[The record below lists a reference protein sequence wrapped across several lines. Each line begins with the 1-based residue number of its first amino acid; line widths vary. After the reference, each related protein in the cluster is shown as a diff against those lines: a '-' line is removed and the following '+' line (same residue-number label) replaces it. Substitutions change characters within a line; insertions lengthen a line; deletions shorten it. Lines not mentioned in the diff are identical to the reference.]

1 MITKESI
8 LEQYSE
14 EEIFRK
20 FIEHDFI
27 PGKSFKSEIR
37 EENHPSAN
45 IFITPDGTWLYNDF
59 GDKALNC
66 FGYVMEKYGCD
77 FIEALKIIVSEF
89 GIEDEPRKIHSV
101 LPKKIPIDIKTT
113 FKYIVKQWD
122 KEEIYFWEKYGISM
136 STLNEYKIKP
146 LQWVQ
151 IVSIKDYPPK
161 VSDLNFPIF
170 LIKKEHKDGDGEK
183 IYFPYESDKKKRY
196 WSNTRAKHIFGFK
209 QIMNHHSKL
218 KMIGILAG
226 EKDVMSL
233 FSNTGIRSITLSSE
247 GAKLHTELYLELKNK
262 TDNLFV
268 LYDNDRTGVKQSN
281 KISKSFNIPN
291 IELSTFLRYNTLKGS
306 KGINDVSDW
315 YKLFHKENRTKDW
328 VYDLIIYK
336 IKEHENSKN
345 RNSKLQSN

>member
-1 MITKESI
+1 
-8 LEQYSE
+8 
-14 EEIFRK
+14 
-20 FIEHDFI
+20 
-27 PGKSFKSEIR
+27 
-37 EENHPSAN
+37 
-45 IFITPDGTWLYNDF
+45 
-59 GDKALNC
+59 
-66 FGYVMEKYGCD
+66 
-77 FIEALKIIVSEF
+77 
-89 GIEDEPRKIHSV
+89 
-101 LPKKIPIDIKTT
+101 
-113 FKYIVKQWD
+113 
-122 KEEIYFWEKYGISM
+122 
-136 STLNEYKIKP
+136 
-146 LQWVQ
+146 
-151 IVSIKDYPPK
+151 
-161 VSDLNFPIF
+161 
-170 LIKKEHKDGDGEK
+170 
-183 IYFPYESDKKKRY
+183 
-196 WSNTRAKHIFGFK
+196 
-209 QIMNHHSKL
+209 MNHHSKL

-247 GAKLHTELYLELKNK
+247 GAKLHTELYFELKNK